1 MADCNNAAGAYQ
13 GEGGK
18 LSIEIGPMTAAACP
32 PESRSEQ
39 FLKLLSGGAR
49 YFFRDGNLY
58 IDLFADG
65 GTMIFAP
72 AAPSTAAASP
82 EAGASAYGAWGFDL
96 TGMDQSVKPGDDF
109 FRYANG
115 AWADRTTIPP
125 DKTRITSFGVLADR
139 ADSQLR
145 TIIEGAAA
153 DQTAPAGSNL
163 QKIGDWYTAFMD
175 EAGIE
180 KAGLAPLQPELD
192 RIAAISSPA
201 DLARVLGEYNGALAG
216 TPLYADVRQDQQD
229 PSKLIVALAVSDYSW
244 LSLETPSYY
253 LDPAQAGLLEQHRAH
268 IARMLTLA
276 GIAEPEA
283 TAATIQA
290 LETKIAGTFA
300 PQGGSVAAATNNLT
314 PVAEL
319 AERYPGVDWPTYLA
333 AAGVDG
339 EATVNVESP
348 AQLAA
353 FARLVAD
360 EPLAVWQAYL
370 TYHALKAAAPYLP
383 RAFIEERFA
392 FYGKT
397 LQGQPEPTAR
407 AQLAVDDVKDALP
420 FALGEI
426 YVERYVDPA
435 TKAAAE
441 AMVAKIVAVFDA
453 RLAELPWMTPATRAE
468 ARAKL
473 AKTTWKIGYP
483 DVWPSSAGLEVAP
496 GEALGNAQ
504 RSQQFRRANL
514 LATLGKPFDRN
525 AWGERNWVFVVNAT
539 ATPISNEGLV
549 FAAILQPPFF
559 DPKADPAVN
568 YGGIGAVI
576 AHEIGHLFD
585 QVGRQFDGDGRVRDW
600 WTPEDAAQ
608 YETLTDKLAAQ
619 VSTYEVLPGQ
629 FVDGKATIYETV
641 PDISGI
647 AVAYDAY
654 QRSLKGVEP
663 PVLDGFSGD
672 QRFFLAWAQDW
683 RAKTAT
689 R

>member
-1 MADCNNAAGAYQ
+1 MDKAITVSRFVFERAWRTSSTLKTCTM
-13 GEGGK
+13 
-18 LSIEIGPMTAAACP
+18 LVISLVLLTACTP
-32 PESRSEQ
+32 ISRENTTQ
-39 FLKLLSGGAR
+39 
-49 YFFRDGNLY
+49 
-58 IDLFADG
+58 
-65 GTMIFAP
+65 TAP
-72 AAPSTAAASP
+72 TTAPASP

-115 AWADRTTIPP
+115 AWVDRTTIPP
-125 DKTRITSFGVLADR
+125 SKSSVTTIGMLADR

-145 TIIEGAAA
+145 TIIEEAAA

-163 QKIGDWYTAFMD
+163 QKIGDWYTAYMD

-180 KAGLAPLQPELD
+180 AVGLAPLQPTLD

-201 DLARVLGEYNGALAG
+201 DLSRVLGENNSALGG
-216 TPLYADVRQDQQD
+216 TPLVADVRQDQQD
-229 PSKLIVALAVSDYSW
+229 PSKLIVALAVSDYSG

-268 IARMLTLA
+268 IVRMLTLA
-276 GIAEPEA
+276 AIAEPEA
-283 TAATIQA
+283 TAARIQA
-290 LETKIAGTFA
+290 LETKIAGLFA
-300 PQGGSVAAATNNLT
+300 QQGASVDAAATNNLT

-348 AQLAA
+348 AKLSA

-360 EPLAVWQAYL
+360 EPLEVWQAYL

-383 RAFIEERFA
+383 RAFVEERFA

-426 YVERYVDPA
+426 YVQRYVDPA

-441 AMVAKIVAVFDA
+441 AMVAEIIAVFDA

-525 AWGERNWVFVVNAT
+525 AWSERSWVFVVNASANAPANEIFGVCGDPPAALLRPQGRPGGQLRRHRRGHRPRDRPPLRLGRT
-539 ATPISNEGLV
+539 AVRRRWAGARLV
-549 FAAILQPPFF
+549 
-559 DPKADPAVN
+559 DP
-568 YGGIGAVI
+568 GGCDTVRSPDG
-576 AHEIGHLFD
+576 
-585 QVGRQFDGDGRVRDW
+585 QVGR
-600 WTPEDAAQ
+600 A
-608 YETLTDKLAAQ
+608 
-619 VSTYEVLPGQ
+619 
-629 FVDGKATIYETV
+629 
-641 PDISGI
+641 
-647 AVAYDAY
+647 
-654 QRSLKGVEP
+654 GVN
-663 PVLDGFSGD
+663 L
-672 QRFFLAWAQDW
+672 
-683 RAKTAT
+683 
-689 R
+689 

>member
-1 MADCNNAAGAYQ
+1 MRRSLPSLSLILTVLLAACSAATPPAPTAAPAAQ
-13 GEGGK
+13 ATSA
-18 LSIEIGPMTAAACP
+18 LAPATAAA
-32 PESRSEQ
+32 
-39 FLKLLSGGAR
+39 
-49 YFFRDGNLY
+49 
-58 IDLFADG
+58 
-65 GTMIFAP
+65 TTAP
-72 AAPSTAAASP
+72 TNAPVPTTAPTEAAA
-82 EAGASAYGAWGFDL
+82 ASAYGAWGFDL

-115 AWADRTTIPP
+115 AWVDRTTIPP
-125 DKTRITSFGVLADR
+125 SKSRVTSIGVLADR
-139 ADSQLR
+139 ADAQLR
-145 TIIEGAAA
+145 TIIEEAAA

-163 QKIGDWYTAFMD
+163 QKIGDWYTAYMD

-180 KAGLAPLQPELD
+180 AAGLAPLQPELD

-201 DLARVLGEYNGALAG
+201 DLARVLGENNGALAG
-216 TPLYADVRQDQQD
+216 TPLGADVRQDQQD
-229 PSKLIVALAVSDYSW
+229 PSKLIVALAVGDYDG

-253 LDPAQAGLLEQHRAH
+253 LDPAQAGLLEQQRAH
-268 IARMLTLA
+268 IVRMLTLA
-276 GIAEPEA
+276 AIAEPEA
-283 TAATIQA
+283 TAARVQA
-290 LETKIAGTFA
+290 LEMKIAGLFA
-300 PQGGSVAAATNNLT
+300 QQDASVDAAATNNLT
-314 PVAEL
+314 PVADL

-339 EATVNVESP
+339 EATVNVVSP

-360 EPLAVWQAYL
+360 EPLEVWQAYL

-383 RAFIEERFA
+383 RAFVEERFA

-407 AQLAVDDVKDALP
+407 AQRAVDDVKDALP

-426 YVERYVDPA
+426 YVQRYVDPA

-441 AMVAKIVAVFDA
+441 AMVAEIVAVFDA

-525 AWGERNWVFVVNAT
+525 A
-539 ATPISNEGLV
+539 
-549 FAAILQPPFF
+549 
-559 DPKADPAVN
+559 
-568 YGGIGAVI
+568 
-576 AHEIGHLFD
+576 
-585 QVGRQFDGDGRVRDW
+585 
-600 WTPEDAAQ
+600 
-608 YETLTDKLAAQ
+608 
-619 VSTYEVLPGQ
+619 
-629 FVDGKATIYETV
+629 
-641 PDISGI
+641 
-647 AVAYDAY
+647 
-654 QRSLKGVEP
+654 
-663 PVLDGFSGD
+663 
-672 QRFFLAWAQDW
+672 
-683 RAKTAT
+683 
-689 R
+689 